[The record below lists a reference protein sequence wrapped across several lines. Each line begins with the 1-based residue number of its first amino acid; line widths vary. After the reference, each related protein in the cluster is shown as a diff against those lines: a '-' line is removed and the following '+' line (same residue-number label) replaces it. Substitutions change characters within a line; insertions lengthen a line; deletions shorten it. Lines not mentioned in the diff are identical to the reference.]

1 MNKIVIT
8 TTLQGDPDT
17 CTEYISEFSF
27 NTSKEYR
34 RHLELHH
41 EMVDKINQD
50 LENEGKYFA
59 WAKMLNNNTEPV
71 FDKLAL
77 EISTFQNSDPF
88 DFNEDDYPLIKEHLK
103 PY

>member
-1 MNKIVIT
+1 MNFEII
-8 TTLQGDPDT
+8 LQAL
-17 CTEYISEFSF
+17 YLFILAFVFSAI
-27 NTSKEYR
+27 E
-34 RHLELHH
+34 
-41 EMVDKINQD
+41 V
-50 LENEGKYFA
+50 ENEGKYFA